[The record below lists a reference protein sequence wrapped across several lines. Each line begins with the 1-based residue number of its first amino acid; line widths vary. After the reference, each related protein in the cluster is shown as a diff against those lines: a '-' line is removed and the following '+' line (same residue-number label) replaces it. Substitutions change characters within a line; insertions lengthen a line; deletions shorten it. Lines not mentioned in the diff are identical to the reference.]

1 MKKSK
6 EILTI
11 VAILIFVVGVGIFIG
26 LRGVK
31 SHNNHY
37 VRIEVNPKIE
47 FITDSHNSVL
57 SYVPINEEA
66 KIIVCQENFNGLNI
80 EEASLK
86 FIQLCAQANYI
97 NVTGNENAVRITTI
111 SGLTHS
117 LENKV
122 YKTINNYFKQNNIKG
137 IVVESE
143 NDIDLIS
150 EAQDKNIASANKLM
164 LINAIIEKDN
174 KFTPEQLNKLNESKL
189 IDKLIEIHNEIN
201 HTPESHTVEQ
211 LANKSKLID
220 LNRKHFEEH
229 IYSINNKKRSE
240 FSDELKKI
248 KAEKA
253 NSYEENFNEAYNN
266 WRNALYN

>member
-11 VAILIFVVGVGIFIG
+11 VSILILVVGVGIFIG
-26 LRGVK
+26 LKGVK
-31 SHNNHY
+31 AHNNHY

-47 FITDSHNSVL
+47 FITDSHNTVL

-66 KIIVCQENFNGLNI
+66 KIVVCQEEFKGLNI
-80 EEASLK
+80 EEACLK
-86 FIQLCAQANYI
+86 FIQLCAQTNYI
-97 NVTGNENAVRITTI
+97 NVTSDENAVRITTI

-122 YKTINNYFKQNNIKG
+122 YKTINNYFKQNNIKAV
-137 IVVESE
+137 VVESE

-164 LINAIIEKDN
+164 LINAIVEKDN
-174 KFTPEQLNKLNESKL
+174 KFTPEQLNKFSETKL
-189 IDKLIEIHNEIN
+189 IDKLIEIHNSIN
-201 HTPESHTVEQ
+201 YSPEAHTVEQ
-211 LANKSKLID
+211 LANKTKLVD
-220 LNRKHFEEH
+220 LNRKHFENH
-229 IYSINNKKRSE
+229 IYALNNKKRSE
-240 FSDELKKI
+240 FNDELKKF

-266 WRNALYN
+266 WRNTLYN